1 MNKKKKVCEGMDM
14 LTKST
19 VDMLTMDMLT
29 KSTKSTYTFAK
40 YMYIKSS
47 SHHIIYPA
55 ACQVT
60 LIMFNSLRPYGL

>member
-1 MNKKKKVCEGMDM
+1 
-14 LTKST
+14 
-19 VDMLTMDMLT
+19 MLTMDMLT

-60 LIMFNSLRPYGL
+60 VIMFNSLRPYGL